1 MSERKGFF
9 SFFRGKSKAAS
20 VFSEEEEKQRS
31 YAIAKEQ
38 EEKQQLEKERRKPK
52 EVTQRAPR
60 DSTPRPP
67 REYVQPEPKIPSS
80 LPPSELSLFGKEK
93 LEELLRLTLFG
104 GQVLVMDHSPE
115 KLSLDI
121 VDSDDTGRIIGK
133 DGATLEAI
141 QTLLRGFIYKKFG
154 TSVRVT
160 IDIGDYR
167 KKKEE
172 ILQAQAVRAAKT
184 VLQKGRR
191 VELKNMNSEE
201 RRLIHTLFQNDESIR
216 SFSVGDGNQRR
227 VVLEQRENAPA

>member
-1 MSERKGFF
+1 MSERKSFF

-38 EEKQQLEKERRKPK
+38 EEKQEIERELRKPK
-52 EVTQRAPR
+52 EREVRE
-60 DSTPRPP
+60 P
-67 REYVQPEPKIPSS
+67 REVVVLQPKVPSL
-80 LPPSELSLFGKEK
+80 LPPSELSLFGKDK
-93 LEELLRLTLFG
+93 LEELLRLTKFG
-104 GQVLVMDHSPE
+104 GHVLVMDHSPE
-115 KLSLDI
+115 KLFLDI

-172 ILQAQAVRAAKT
+172 ILQAQALRTAKN
-184 VLQKGRR
+184 VLQKGLR
-191 VELKNMNSEE
+191 VELKSMKSEE
-201 RRLIHTLFQNDESIR
+201 RRLIHTLFQDDQTIR
-216 SFSVGDGNQRR
+216 SFSIGDGNQRR
-227 VVLEQRENAPA
+227 VVLEQRDHASA

>member
-1 MSERKGFF
+1 MSKGFF

-38 EEKQQLEKERRKPK
+38 EERQEIEREKRKPR
-52 EVTQRAPR
+52 EVIV
-60 DSTPRPP
+60 TPK
-67 REYVQPEPKIPSS
+67 VPSD
-80 LPPSELSLFGKEK
+80 LPPSEMSLFGKEK
-93 LEELLRLTLFG
+93 LEELLRLTQFG

-115 KLSLDI
+115 KLALDI
-121 VDSDDTGRIIGK
+121 VDSDDTGRVIGK

-141 QTLLRGFIYKKFG
+141 QTLLRSFIYKKFG

-172 ILQAQAVRAAKT
+172 ILQAQAFKAAKA
-184 VLQKGRR
+184 VRQKGKRI
-191 VELKNMNSEE
+191 ELRAMNTEE
-201 RRLIHTLFQNDESIR
+201 RRMVHTLFQQDEEIR
-216 SFSVGDGNQRR
+216 SYSIGNGHQRR
-227 VVLEQRENAPA
+227 VVLEQRNHASA